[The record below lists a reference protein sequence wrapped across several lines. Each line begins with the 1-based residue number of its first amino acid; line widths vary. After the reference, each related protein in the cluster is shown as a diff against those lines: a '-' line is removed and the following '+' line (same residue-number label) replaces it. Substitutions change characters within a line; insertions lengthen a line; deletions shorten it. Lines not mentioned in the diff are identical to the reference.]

1 MLYVNATAVGVVTGL
16 LAPVIVLAIMS
27 VVFVGSVSIMV
38 DAAVILVAVG
48 FSIGFGWTLWRAR
61 TKAQKAN

>member
-1 MLYVNATAVGVVTGL
+1 MLYVKATAIGVVTGL
-16 LAPVIVLAIMS
+16 LAPMIVLASMG
-27 VVFVGSVSIMV
+27 GSVSIMV
-38 DAAVILVAVG
+38 DVALTLFAVG